1 MNSPKPP
8 KKTPKNPKTILRL
21 RNQLYDQLE
30 QAVDNHEKKMTYIG
44 FVMLFTMLA
53 AIMAFAWYEELK
65 QLLIG

>member
-8 KKTPKNPKTILRL
+8 KKTPKNPKKILRL

-30 QAVDNHEKKMTYIG
+30 QAVDSHEKKMTYIG

-53 AIMAFAWYEELK
+53 AIMVFAWYDELK